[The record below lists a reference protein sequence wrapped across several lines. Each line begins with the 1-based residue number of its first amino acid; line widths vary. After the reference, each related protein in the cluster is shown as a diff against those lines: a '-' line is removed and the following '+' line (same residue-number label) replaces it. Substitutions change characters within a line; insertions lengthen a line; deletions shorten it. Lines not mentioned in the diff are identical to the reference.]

1 MSLGKRLINTGGG
14 GASADRVAFV
24 ANNSA
29 NSSLTA
35 INITDPSSLS
45 ELSSLIISG
54 SNSQAV
60 FLDDTNKIAYLLG
73 FYSLYSID
81 ISNPSSMSVLD
92 TLALPTGNFF
102 RNIDVDLTNNVAFV
116 VAQAGLLV
124 SIDISNPSSMVQ
136 LGTYTQSISGSY
148 DIKLDVSAG
157 VGFVDCGSSENLV
170 VVRTSFPSNMSY
182 RSLNSSSLFKNTPKM
197 EIDVINKRLYVI
209 SSQRNSLTL
218 VNIND
223 IYNTPIT
230 TYKEPTPE
238 MTGVTS
244 LGLDIAGDYV
254 FTANSGYISGF
265 RASDLNTESYRS
277 FPNLNASDLALD
289 SPNNTMYIVSNTNNS
304 ITSLNITDK
313 LNPAILNSYTSSSL
327 DTPQDVKILSYI

>member
-1 MSLGKRLINTGGG
+1 MSLGKRLINTGG
-14 GASADRVAFV
+14 AVSADRVAFV

-81 ISNPSSMSVLD
+81 ISNPSSMSLLG
-92 TLALPTGNFF
+92 TLALPASNFF
-102 RNIDVDLTNNVAFV
+102 RNIDVDLTNNVAYV

-136 LGTYTQSISGSY
+136 LSTHTAGISSSYEIKIDTTNNVAYIGCGSAEVLAAVNISNPSSMSFISSISS
-148 DIKLDVSAG
+148 
-157 VGFVDCGSSENLV
+157 
-170 VVRTSFPSNMSY
+170 T
-182 RSLNSSSLFKNTPKM
+182 LFQNTPKI
-197 EIDVINKRLYVI
+197 ELDITNNRLYII
-209 SSQRNSLTL
+209 SSSRNSLGL
-218 VNIND
+218 VNISN
-223 IYNTPIT
+223 PSSMSVT
-230 TYKEPTPE
+230 TYRD
-238 MTGVTS
+238 GLIGIRG
-244 LGLDIAGDYV
+244 LGLDIAGNYV
-254 FTANSGYISGF
+254 FVADLDEIEGYL
-265 RASDLNTESYRS
+265 ASNLNTESIRS
-277 FPNLNASDLALD
+277 FPSLNTFDLTLD
-289 SPNNTMYIVSNTNNS
+289 SPNNTMYIVSATNDS

-313 LNPAILNSYTSSSL
+313 LNPAILNIYTSSSL
-327 DTPQDVKILSYI
+327 DNASDVKLLSYI